1 MTLWLFCSTMFVQN
15 TMYEG
20 QQNPISKYMSI
31 VDIVLKRKYILP
43 KFVAGI
49 VEKTNGKKQGK
60 TKVRVKK

>member
-1 MTLWLFCSTMFVQN
+1 
-15 TMYEG
+15 MYEG